1 MTRFLWYFPGIV
13 FALTLCHLNP
23 LNAQWVSIG
32 PGGGNVRILYV
43 NGSNL
48 YAGTDGAG
56 VFLST
61 NSGASWSS
69 ISTGLPLSLDYSPV
83 YAVTVSGPNLVA
95 GLYGYGVYIS
105 SDNGASWSAS
115 STGMTSGFIHSFA
128 SIGSNLFAGTF
139 GGGVDI
145 STDNGATWAYAGTG
159 LPNYIVSVA
168 SSGSNLLA
176 ATYGNGVW
184 ISTNNG
190 TSWTSTSFPSAYA
203 ISLLTNGATIYCGA
217 YNGIWTSTNSGSNWT
232 AIKNNLPS
240 SYVYALAQSGGYLL
254 AGMDGAGVYA
264 STNNGANWS
273 AANTNLT
280 NQTIRTFV
288 MIGSNLYAGTLGGGV
303 FVTNNNG
310 GSWSPSSNGLSSS
323 TISALGAAGSSI
335 FCGTHGVGFSL
346 STNNGASWSAIS
358 GLGTASD
365 SITAFA
371 VLGASV
377 YAGTSSRGVYRST
390 NNGTSWTAVNNGLTT
405 VYVYSLLAVG
415 TNIFAGMAG
424 GIFVSPNG
432 GANWTLGTGEPL
444 SGIYVSLAGLGT
456 SVFAADKHNN
466 DVYKSTD
473 NGITWSALHSSIS
486 SPYSLTATATNVY
499 AGSYGYGVY
508 VSTDNGTSWGTAAGG
523 PLDGY
528 VNALATD
535 GTAIY
540 AGTDFGVYCLPS
552 SSGSWGPVNTG
563 LTLKVTS
570 CLVTGGSLFAGTAG
584 GGVGKRALTELSVGP
599 SSNEVPAQFS
609 LSQNYPNPFNP
620 STTIKFELPK
630 SSTVRLSVFDMLGR
644 EVSVLVNDKRNAG
657 DYEVKF
663 DGSNLASGVYFY
675 RLKAG
680 SFVQTRKLLVL
691 R

>member
-1 MTRFLWYFPGIV
+1 
-13 FALTLCHLNP
+13 
-23 LNAQWVSIG
+23 
-32 PGGGNVRILYV
+32 
-43 NGSNL
+43 
-48 YAGTDGAG
+48 
-56 VFLST
+56 
-61 NSGASWSS
+61 
-69 ISTGLPLSLDYSPV
+69 
-83 YAVTVSGPNLVA
+83 
-95 GLYGYGVYIS
+95 
-105 SDNGASWSAS
+105 
-115 STGMTSGFIHSFA
+115 
-128 SIGSNLFAGTF
+128 
-139 GGGVDI
+139 
-145 STDNGATWAYAGTG
+145 
-159 LPNYIVSVA
+159 
-168 SSGSNLLA
+168 
-176 ATYGNGVW
+176 
-184 ISTNNG
+184 
-190 TSWTSTSFPSAYA
+190 
-203 ISLLTNGATIYCGA
+203 
-217 YNGIWTSTNSGSNWT
+217 
-232 AIKNNLPS
+232 
-240 SYVYALAQSGGYLL
+240 
-254 AGMDGAGVYA
+254 
-264 STNNGANWS
+264 
-273 AANTNLT
+273 
-280 NQTIRTFV
+280 